1 MKVDTVGLS
10 NEPFFC
16 ENVLFAYKID
26 LNVNL
31 HVPGEIANK
40 SYAKFWGVKE
50 MYCGISAS
58 RELKVLYGLVIFYLI
73 FYLFYNS

>member
-31 HVPGEIANK
+31 HVPGESANK

-50 MYCGISAS
+50 MYYGISAS
-58 RELKVLYGLVIFYLI
+58 RELKVLYGLVIF
-73 FYLFYNS
+73 